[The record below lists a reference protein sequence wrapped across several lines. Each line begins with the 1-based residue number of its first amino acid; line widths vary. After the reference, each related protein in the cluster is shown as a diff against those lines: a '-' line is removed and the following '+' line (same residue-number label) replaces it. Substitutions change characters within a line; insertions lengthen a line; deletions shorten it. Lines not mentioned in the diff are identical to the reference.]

1 DGRPTSLVEPT
12 EPFARDLVARQG
24 GACCFRSSLPRSY
37 PTRARSGNPRVRS
50 PFCGTVTNR
59 VESSYRT
66 HGERRATPPHPALL
80 AARTCAEPFGVFY
93 ERHFA
98 SVLGFFRRRVR
109 GPEEAFDLAAETFAA
124 ALASLPRLQPG
135 PEPAQAW
142 LFAIARH
149 KLSEAVRSSRVQ

>member
-1 DGRPTSLVEPT
+1 RTCIPSSMPALMRSPRVIGATNSAWNSSRRCSAPECPSTYSDGRPTSLVEPT

-66 HGERRATPPHPALL
+66 HGERRATLRHRALL
-80 AARTCAEPFGVFY
+80 AARTCSEPFGVFY

-109 GPEEAFDLAAETFAA
+109 GPEEAFDLAA
-124 ALASLPRLQPG
+124 
-135 PEPAQAW
+135 
-142 LFAIARH
+142 
-149 KLSEAVRSSRVQ
+149 